1 MKKYVIT
8 LSSEEREELAA
19 VVRKG
24 RVAAS
29 RRLHAQLLLQAD
41 SGTEGPAWTDEA
53 ISAAF
58 AVHPTT
64 VANVRQRCVE
74 EGVEAALQ
82 RRTPRRQY
90 PRKLDGRQEAQLIT
104 VACSEPPVG
113 QQRWTLRLLADKLV
127 ELAVVDSIARETVRQ
142 TLKKRTE
149 AVVEATVEYSPARQ
163 C

>member
-8 LSSEEREELAA
+8 LSPEEREQLVA

-24 RVAAS
+24 KVAA
-29 RRLHAQLLLQAD
+29 RKRLHAQLLLQAD
-41 SGTEGPAWTDEA
+41 SGAEGPAWTDEE

-74 EGVEAALQ
+74 EGLQAALQ
-82 RRTPRRQY
+82 RRAPRRQY
-90 PRKLDGRQEAQLIT
+90 QRKLDGAQEAHLIA
-104 VACSEPPVG
+104 VACSEPPAG
-113 QQRWTLRLLADKLV
+113 QKRWTLGLLADKLV

-142 TLKKRTE
+142 TLKKTRF
-149 AVVEATVEYSPARQ
+149 SRG
-163 C
+163 

>member
-8 LSSEEREELAA
+8 LRSQEREQLAA

-24 RVAAS
+24 KVAAS
-29 RRLHAQLLLQAD
+29 KRLHAQLLLQAD
-41 SGTEGPAWTDEA
+41 SGVDGPAWTDEE
-53 ISAAF
+53 ISAAL

-82 RRTPRRQY
+82 RRGSRRQY
-90 PRKLDGRQEAQLIT
+90 QRKLDGEQEAHLIA

-113 QQRWTLRLLADKLV
+113 QKRWTLRLLADKLV
-127 ELAVVDSIARETVRQ
+127 ELEVVDRIARETVRQ
-142 TLKKRTE
+142 TLKKTR
-149 AVVEATVEYSPARQ
+149 
-163 C
+163 